1 MKQTHFFIS
10 GRPEEREELRVLYV
24 RSDIG
29 KIIHKKINEPGLLKI
44 VGIEI
49 NENSFDVGLIVEEA
63 ENG

>member
-1 MKQTHFFIS
+1 MKETRYFRKNYKVDKDNVQI
-10 GRPEEREELRVLYV
+10 LYV

-29 KIIHKKINEPGLLKI
+29 KIIHRNASTGLLKV

-49 NENSFDVGLIVEEA
+49 NENSFDVGLIVERA